1 MAVQKI
7 IEILRVQALLYV
19 ARSDGYQGGWGR
31 VGQTR
36 TFLIP
41 TASYLNWFTNFEN
54 LFCLLL
60 WQDFIS
66 DKFREFEQMEVNVR
80 GTLSQIHN
88 DALPAPARQ
97 KVTSMLNSL
106 SK

>member
-1 MAVQKI
+1 M
-7 IEILRVQALLYV
+7 
-19 ARSDGYQGGWGR
+19 
-31 VGQTR
+31 TR
-36 TFLIP
+36 L
-41 TASYLNWFTNFEN
+41 
-54 LFCLLL
+54 
-60 WQDFIS
+60 FIS

>member
-1 MAVQKI
+1 MEWDKTENHWYLPGYSLWI
-7 IEILRVQALLYV
+7 DLLILKTCFVIDIKSVTMIRL
-19 ARSDGYQGGWGR
+19 
-31 VGQTR
+31 
-36 TFLIP
+36 
-41 TASYLNWFTNFEN
+41 
-54 LFCLLL
+54 
-60 WQDFIS
+60 FIS

>member
-1 MAVQKI
+1 MEWDKTGNHWYLPGYSLWI
-7 IEILRVQALLYV
+7 DLLILKTCFVIDIKSVTMIRM
-19 ARSDGYQGGWGR
+19 
-31 VGQTR
+31 
-36 TFLIP
+36 
-41 TASYLNWFTNFEN
+41 
-54 LFCLLL
+54 
-60 WQDFIS
+60 FIS